1 MYVLLKVRNLMP
13 TEKDI
18 WLTMMTILYHCGL
31 LVMVIILLSHQPSIV
46 LADTL
51 TPTAAPTSVNLSTYF
66 PTMHHNTTHNT
77 TTTKIDDRG
86 RFHLTK
92 SGLVAVV
99 VAPAAL
105 IIVFFYVKSLY

>member
-1 MYVLLKVRNLMP
+1 MYVLLKVRNLTP

-18 WLTMMTILYHCGL
+18 WLTMMTILYHCL
-31 LVMVIILLSHQPSIV
+31 LVIVIILLSHQPSIV
-46 LADTL
+46 LAHVL
-51 TPTAAPTSVNLSTYF
+51 TPTAAPTSVNVSAYF
-66 PTMHHNTTHNT
+66 PTIHHNTTHNT
-77 TTTKIDDRG
+77 TTTEIDDRG

>member
-1 MYVLLKVRNLMP
+1 MYVLLKVRNLTP
-13 TEKDI
+13 IEKDI

-46 LADTL
+46 LAHEI
-51 TPTAAPTSVNLSTYF
+51 TPTAAPTSVNVSAYF
-66 PTMHHNTTHNT
+66 PTIHHNTTHNT
-77 TTTKIDDRG
+77 TSTEIDDRG

-92 SGLVAVV
+92 GGLVAVV

>member
-1 MYVLLKVRNLMP
+1 
-13 TEKDI
+13 
-18 WLTMMTILYHCGL
+18 MMTIMYHCSL
-31 LVMVIILLSHQPSIV
+31 LVMVILLLSHQPSIV

-51 TPTAAPTSVNLSTYF
+51 TPTTVPTNVNVSAYF
-66 PTMHHNTTHNT
+66 PTLQPTVNSTIHHHNNT
-77 TTTKIDDRG
+77 TEIDDRG

-105 IIVFFYVKSLY
+105 IVVFFYVKSLY